1 MKATENKWLK
11 VNEGVVLTPIIE
23 PVIISL
29 DKEFEKAGQVA
40 YVSSGLRNP
49 LSQLNTIRKYLRV
62 KGLDQKYPIAMACM
76 VEERIDWGGKNM
88 YAWQP
93 AWSKLLNLGVI
104 INPPMRAEVLFDYYH
119 PKDPNTNRKGRMIN
133 GSPHFRGTAFDIGGK
148 LGDDV
153 TIQDEL
159 PIVMAAFKKG
169 IPGMV
174 NVLPEHNNNA
184 IHIDC
189 CKV

>member
-1 MKATENKWLK
+1 MKATENKFLK

-23 PVIISL
+23 PVIIAL
-29 DKEFEKAGQVA
+29 DKEFEAAGQVA

-62 KGLDQKYPIAMACM
+62 KGLDKKYPIAMSCM
-76 VEERIDWGGKNM
+76 VDERIDYAGRNM

-133 GSPHFRGTAFDIGGK
+133 GSPHFNGTAFDIGGK
-148 LGDDV
+148 LGEDV

-159 PIVMAAFKKG
+159 PVVEKAFKKG
-169 IPGMV
+169 IPGMKGY
-174 NVLPEHNNNA
+174 LPEHSNNC

-189 CKV
+189 VKI